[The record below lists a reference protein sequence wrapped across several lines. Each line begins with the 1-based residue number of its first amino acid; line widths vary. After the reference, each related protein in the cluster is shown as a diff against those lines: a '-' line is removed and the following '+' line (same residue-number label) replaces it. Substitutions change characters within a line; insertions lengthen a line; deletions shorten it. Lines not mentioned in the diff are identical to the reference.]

1 MTSTSEALLPMLLKE
16 YIDLINSASVIKSF
30 RHGDGTD
37 SLLDETSSKRH
48 ASDHDDEID
57 EMELEIIA
65 SKSVGHNHGYV
76 DGDNLSTPRRKR
88 STKKASVLFFY

>member
-30 RHGDGTD
+30 RHGDGTA

-48 ASDHDDEID
+48 ASNHDDEID

-65 SKSVGHNHGYV
+65 LMSVG
-76 DGDNLSTPRRKR
+76 
-88 STKKASVLFFY
+88 